1 MDSIFGFLTSV
12 TNLFA
17 ADKEARWGR
26 LPDWLSARDFQKG
39 RDNTLLYVILGLMVL
54 LMIMVAASVAAA
66 RK

>member
-1 MDSIFGFLTSV
+1 MNAIFGFLTSV

-26 LPDWLSARDFQKG
+26 LPDWMTAKDFQKS
-39 RDNTLLYVILGLMVL
+39 RDNTLLYVILGLLFL
-54 LMIMVAASVAAA
+54 LIVMIAASVAAA